1 MDRYDPRYQSLR
13 RMRRLANLMLVV
25 MTVIFLVTL
34 GYAEIGWVGYIQAFA
49 EAAMVGA
56 IADWFAVTALFRHPL
71 GLPIP
76 HTAIIPNKQDRI
88 AEALGSFVTNNFLQ
102 PEILEEKLANLK
114 LDERLADWVSQ
125 PANRAMLTDQIAGFA
140 PNLFNLLDRPET
152 RQFLDQNILK
162 RINGE
167 KIAPAMGQF
176 LSEIAKDKKADE
188 LISGVFNFIAQMLDK
203 NQDAVVHAI
212 RDNIPKI
219 LFGLLNPAIAK
230 RVAEG
235 IEKTLVDV
243 ARDPNHPL
251 RAKIKTDLVKWAE
264 AQQNNPEFQQN
275 INKLK
280 DNILNDPKVVEF
292 LERQWLEIK
301 EDVLGK
307 LADPE
312 SNLRNSIGQSV
323 HSLVNLILRDDKLRS
338 KIVGGIYRGTL
349 SLVSQ
354 NREAVGKFIADTI
367 KRWDRETLVSRLEI
381 QVGRDLQ
388 YIRINGTLVG
398 GTVGLLLHTISH
410 WL

>member
-1 MDRYDPRYQSLR
+1 
-13 RMRRLANLMLVV
+13 
-25 MTVIFLVTL
+25 
-34 GYAEIGWVGYIQAFA
+34 
-49 EAAMVGA
+49 MVGA
-56 IADWFAVTALFRHPL
+56 IADWFAVTALFRYPL

-114 LDERLADWVSQ
+114 LDERMADWVSQ

-167 KIAPAMGQF
+167 KIAPALGQF
-176 LSEIAKDKKADE
+176 LTEIAKDKKADE

-203 NQDAVVHAI
+203 NQDAVVRAI

-301 EDVLGK
+301 EDILGK

-312 SNLRNSIGQSV
+312 SELRHSIDQSV
-323 HSLVNLILRDDKLRS
+323 HSLVNLILRDDKLRA

-367 KRWDRETLVSRLEI
+367 KRWDRETLISRLEI

-398 GTVGLLLHTISH
+398 GTVGLLLHAISH